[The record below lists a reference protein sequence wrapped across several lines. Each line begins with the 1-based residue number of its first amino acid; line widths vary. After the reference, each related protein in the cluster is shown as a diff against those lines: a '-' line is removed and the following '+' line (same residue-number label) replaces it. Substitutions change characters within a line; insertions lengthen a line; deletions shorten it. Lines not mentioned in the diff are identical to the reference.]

1 MMPLVALCADEA
13 SMAHP
18 ELIGLADEQ
27 LFAQPWLRLFTS
39 GSEIRTFLRHDRAV
53 DEVWVVSCDDVE
65 PINLAATIKGDR
77 GDVRV
82 CLVSFQGTGSL
93 RSRASAANI
102 DATLTRQAFVT
113 RYAAFKRVR
122 SSATLP
128 IDRGG
133 VADLQDSGPLFQ
145 PEEPALPA
153 PPPSAVQG
161 AQPQFAGIPSI
172 APLHPAVGV
181 DPSQPARNHA
191 SAQPVPPI
199 GAALD
204 DAAAGRL
211 PHPPVGCSADGLP
224 QPPAPASQH
233 AAASPHAASA
243 AAGAPVPPPGFS
255 SPPDAALVSGAP
267 HQPQFSAPP
276 APSAVAAPSPI
287 GEPAAFAVP
296 SPIGEPAAF
305 AVRQGSQAD
314 ALLLPIVSGSGG
326 AGKSAVAVLA
336 ALLAQR
342 RGLKTLLLDFDLQ
355 FGDMREMTGQP
366 EALGIDEVLAEPAR
380 LAQLAPAA
388 GMPALLGAPRHLEE
402 AETVAR
408 SAPALLAALGG
419 MFDVIVANTGSAWA
433 EQHAVLLERC
443 SKALFLIDQRA
454 SSIAACR
461 RALDLCARCGIA
473 VSPFLFAVNFC
484 AKGAPLTSID
494 ASCALRGAQ
503 TVELADGG
511 AEVEEAL
518 SEGRPQDLIEA
529 GNPLV
534 ASLDALLA
542 DILPSTGEAAGE
554 PGIPAPRRSRRKR
567 RRRRKGPS

>member
-27 LFAQPWLRLFTS
+27 LFVQPWLRLFTS

-145 PEEPALPA
+145 PEEPVLPA
-153 PPPSAVQG
+153 PPSSVVQG
-161 AQPQFAGIPSI
+161 AQPQLASIPSI
-172 APLHPAVGV
+172 APLHPVVGV

-204 DAAAGRL
+204 DAAAGRV
-211 PHPPVGCSADGLP
+211 PHPPAGCSADGLP
-224 QPPAPASQH
+224 QPSAP
-233 AAASPHAASA
+233 ASPHAASA

-276 APSAVAAPSPI
+276 APSAVAAS
-287 GEPAAFAVP
+287 

-529 GNPLV
+529 GNPFV

-554 PGIPAPRRSRRKR
+554 PGVPAPRRSRRKR

>member
-122 SSATLP
+122 SAATLP

-145 PEEPALPA
+145 PEEPVLPA
-153 PPPSAVQG
+153 PPPSVVQG
-161 AQPQFAGIPSI
+161 AQPQLAGIPSI

-211 PHPPVGCSADGLP
+211 PHSPVGCSADGLP
-224 QPPAPASQH
+224 QPPAPASQQ
-233 AAASPHAASA
+233 AAASPHAAS

-267 HQPQFSAPP
+267 HQPQFSASP
-276 APSAVAAPSPI
+276 APSAVVAPSPI
-287 GEPAAFAVP
+287 GD
-296 SPIGEPAAF
+296 PAAF

-326 AGKSAVAVLA
+326 AGKSAVAVLV

-542 DILPSTGEAAGE
+542 DTLPSTGEAAGE
-554 PGIPAPRRSRRKR
+554 PGVPAPRRSRRKR

>member
-102 DATLTRQAFVT
+102 DATLTRQAFAT

-145 PEEPALPA
+145 PEEPVLPA
-153 PPPSAVQG
+153 PPPSVVQG
-161 AQPQFAGIPSI
+161 AQPQLAGIPSI
-172 APLHPAVGV
+172 APLLYPAVGV

-224 QPPAPASQH
+224 QPPAPASQQ
-233 AAASPHAASA
+233 AAASPHAVS

-276 APSAVAAPSPI
+276 APSAVAA
-287 GEPAAFAVP
+287 P

-554 PGIPAPRRSRRKR
+554 PGVPAPRRSRRKR

>member
-122 SSATLP
+122 SAATLP

-211 PHPPVGCSADGLP
+211 PHSPVGCSADGLP
-224 QPPAPASQH
+224 QPPAPASQQ
-233 AAASPHAASA
+233 AAASPHAAS

-267 HQPQFSAPP
+267 HQPQFSAQP
-276 APSAVAAPSPI
+276 APSAVAA
-287 GEPAAFAVP
+287 P

-554 PGIPAPRRSRRKR
+554 PGVPAPRRSRRKR

>member
-204 DAAAGRL
+204 DTAAGRL

-224 QPPAPASQH
+224 QPPAPASQQ
-233 AAASPHAASA
+233 AAASPHAAS

-276 APSAVAAPSPI
+276 APSAVAA
-287 GEPAAFAVP
+287 P

-554 PGIPAPRRSRRKR
+554 PGVPSPRRSRRKR

>member
-122 SSATLP
+122 SAATLP

-145 PEEPALPA
+145 PEEPVLPA
-153 PPPSAVQG
+153 PPPSVVQG
-161 AQPQFAGIPSI
+161 AQPQLAGIPSI

-191 SAQPVPPI
+191 SAQPVSPI

-233 AAASPHAASA
+233 AAASPHAVSA

-255 SPPDAALVSGAP
+255 SPPDAALVSGARY
-267 HQPQFSAPP
+267 QPQFSAPP
-276 APSAVAAPSPI
+276 APSAVVAPSPI
-287 GEPAAFAVP
+287 GD
-296 SPIGEPAAF
+296 PAAF

-326 AGKSAVAVLA
+326 AGKSAVAVLV

-402 AETVAR
+402 AETVAQ

-554 PGIPAPRRSRRKR
+554 PGVPAPRRSRRKR

>member
-153 PPPSAVQG
+153 PPPRAVQG
-161 AQPQFAGIPSI
+161 AQPQLAGIPSI
-172 APLHPAVGV
+172 ASLHPAVGV

-191 SAQPVPPI
+191 SAQQVSPI

-211 PHPPVGCSADGLP
+211 PHSPVGCSADGLP
-224 QPPAPASQH
+224 QPPAPASQQ
-233 AAASPHAASA
+233 AAGSPHAAS

-287 GEPAAFAVP
+287 GEPAAFAV
-296 SPIGEPAAF
+296 
-305 AVRQGSQAD
+305 RQGSQAD

-336 ALLAQR
+336 ALLVQR

-554 PGIPAPRRSRRKR
+554 PGVPAPRRSRRKR

>member
-122 SSATLP
+122 SAATLP

-145 PEEPALPA
+145 PEEPVLPA

-161 AQPQFAGIPSI
+161 AQPQLAGIPSI

-181 DPSQPARNHA
+181 DPAQPARNHV
-191 SAQPVPPI
+191 SPQPVPPI

-204 DAAAGRL
+204 DAAADPL
-211 PHPPVGCSADGLP
+211 PHPPAGCSADGLP
-224 QPPAPASQH
+224 QPPAPASQQ
-233 AAASPHAASA
+233 AAASPHAAS

-276 APSAVAAPSPI
+276 APSAVAA
-287 GEPAAFAVP
+287 P

-494 ASCALRGAQ
+494 TSCALRGAQ

-554 PGIPAPRRSRRKR
+554 SGVPAPRRSRRKR

>member
-1 MMPLVALCADEA
+1 MMPLVALCADGA

-122 SSATLP
+122 SAATLP

-145 PEEPALPA
+145 PEEPVLPA
-153 PPPSAVQG
+153 PPPSVVQG
-161 AQPQFAGIPSI
+161 AQPQLAGIPSI

-233 AAASPHAASA
+233 AASPHAASA

-267 HQPQFSAPP
+267 YQPQFSAPP

-287 GEPAAFAVP
+287 GEP
-296 SPIGEPAAF
+296 SAF

-326 AGKSAVAVLA
+326 AGKSAVAVLV

-554 PGIPAPRRSRRKR
+554 PGVPAPRRSRRKR

>member
-122 SSATLP
+122 SAATLP

-145 PEEPALPA
+145 PEEPVLPA
-153 PPPSAVQG
+153 PPPSVVQG
-161 AQPQFAGIPSI
+161 AQPQLAGIPSI

-191 SAQPVPPI
+191 SEQPVPPI

-211 PHPPVGCSADGLP
+211 PHSPVGCSADGLP
-224 QPPAPASQH
+224 QPPAPASQQ
-233 AAASPHAASA
+233 AAASPHAAS

-267 HQPQFSAPP
+267 HQPQFSASP
-276 APSAVAAPSPI
+276 APSAVVAPSPI
-287 GEPAAFAVP
+287 GD
-296 SPIGEPAAF
+296 PAAF

-326 AGKSAVAVLA
+326 AGKSAVAVLV

-554 PGIPAPRRSRRKR
+554 PGVPAPRRSRRKR

>member
-133 VADLQDSGPLFQ
+133 VADFQDSGPLFQ
-145 PEEPALPA
+145 PEEPVLPA
-153 PPPSAVQG
+153 PPPSVVQG
-161 AQPQFAGIPSI
+161 AQPQLAGIPSI
-172 APLHPAVGV
+172 APLHPAVGM
-181 DPSQPARNHA
+181 DPSQPARNHV
-191 SAQPVPPI
+191 SAQPVPPT

-243 AAGAPVPPPGFS
+243 SAGAPVPPPGFS

-267 HQPQFSAPP
+267 YQSQFFAPP
-276 APSAVAAPSPI
+276 APSAVAA
-287 GEPAAFAVP
+287 P

-366 EALGIDEVLAEPAR
+366 EAVGIDEVLAEPAR

-554 PGIPAPRRSRRKR
+554 PGVPSPRRSRRKR

>member
-122 SSATLP
+122 SAATLP

-133 VADLQDSGPLFQ
+133 VADLHDSGPLFQ
-145 PEEPALPA
+145 PEEPVLPA

-161 AQPQFAGIPSI
+161 AHPQLAGIPSI
-172 APLHPAVGV
+172 APLYPAVGM
-181 DPSQPARNHA
+181 DPSQPARNHV
-191 SAQPVPPI
+191 SPQPVSPI

-224 QPPAPASQH
+224 QPPAPASQQ
-233 AAASPHAASA
+233 AAASPHAAS

-276 APSAVAAPSPI
+276 APSAV
-287 GEPAAFAVP
+287 AVP

-554 PGIPAPRRSRRKR
+554 PGVPAPRRSRRKR

>member
-153 PPPSAVQG
+153 PPPSVVQG
-161 AQPQFAGIPSI
+161 AQPQLAGIPSI

-211 PHPPVGCSADGLP
+211 PHAPVGCSADGLP
-224 QPPAPASQH
+224 QPPAPASQQ
-233 AAASPHAASA
+233 AAASPHAAS

-276 APSAVAAPSPI
+276 APSAVAA
-287 GEPAAFAVP
+287 P

-366 EALGIDEVLAEPAR
+366 EALGIDEVLVEPAR

-554 PGIPAPRRSRRKR
+554 PGVPAPRRSRRKR

>member
-102 DATLTRQAFVT
+102 DAMLTRQAFVT

-122 SSATLP
+122 SAATLP

-145 PEEPALPA
+145 PEEPVLPA
-153 PPPSAVQG
+153 PPPSVVQG
-161 AQPQFAGIPSI
+161 AQSQLAGIPSI

-224 QPPAPASQH
+224 QPPTPASQH
-233 AAASPHAASA
+233 AAS

-287 GEPAAFAVP
+287 GEPAAFV
-296 SPIGEPAAF
+296 
-305 AVRQGSQAD
+305 VRQGSQAD

-355 FGDMREMTGQP
+355 FGDMREMTGQS

-503 TVELADGG
+503 TIELADGG

-554 PGIPAPRRSRRKR
+554 PGVPSPRRSRRKR